1 MGEFDRKVAIV
12 TGGTRGLGRAT
23 ALRLARGGATLAL
36 NYRRDE
42 ENAHH
47 ALQEIRAFA
56 PRSILLQADLGED
69 EQVRAMVRRVG
80 EELGRVDILIANAAA
95 TAFRPLLELK
105 PHHLAR
111 TFNLS
116 VGGFVAA
123 VQESAR
129 FMGAGG
135 RVVMISGIDSIRFT
149 AGHGALG
156 AAKAALESMV
166 RDFAFELGPRG
177 ITVNG
182 VNFALIDSDSSR
194 LYMGEGFE
202 RIARAAAERSALKRI
217 PSADEIAAV
226 VCTSVC
232 PTLPFSP
239 DRRSWST
246 AAFRWRRRS
255 YSERKVESRI
265 TVYVS
270 IIPGKAGRR
279 RSRSPRR

>member
-1 MGEFDRKVAIV
+1 
-12 TGGTRGLGRAT
+12 RAT

-42 ENAHH
+42 QSERRT
-47 ALQEIRAFA
+47 LEEILAFA
-56 PRSILLQADLGED
+56 PRSILLQADLGD
-69 EQVRAMVRRVG
+69 DGQVGAMVRRVG
-80 EELGRVDILIANAAA
+80 EQLGRVDILIANAAA

-105 PHHLAR
+105 PHNLAR

-116 VGGFVAA
+116 VGGFVTA

-129 FMGAGG
+129 LMSAGG

-182 VNFALIDSDSSR
+182 VSFALIDSDSSR
-194 LYMGEGFE
+194 LYMGEDFE
-202 RIARAAAERSALKRI
+202 RITRAAAERSALKRV
-217 PSADEIAAV
+217 PGAHEIAAV
-226 VCTSVC
+226 ICFICT
-232 PTLPFSP
+232 P
-239 DRRSWST
+239 D
-246 AAFRWRRRS
+246 AAFLTAQTIMVDGGLS
-255 YSERKVESRI
+255 L
-265 TVYVS
+265 
-270 IIPGKAGRR
+270 A
-279 RSRSPRR
+279 SPFAC

>member
-1 MGEFDRKVAIV
+1 MGEFDGKVAIV

-36 NYRRDE
+36 DYRRDE
-42 ENAHH
+42 HRARQT
-47 ALQEIRAFA
+47 LKEIRALA

-129 FMGAGG
+129 LMGAGG
-135 RVVMISGIDSIRFT
+135 RVVMISGVDSIRFT
-149 AGHGALG
+149 DGHGALG
-156 AAKAALESMV
+156 AAKAALESLV

-194 LYMGEGFE
+194 LYMGEDFE
-202 RIARAAAERSALKRI
+202 RIARVSAERSALKRV
-217 PSADEIAAV
+217 PTADEIAAV
-226 VCTSVC
+226 ICLIC
-232 PTLPFSP
+232 MPA
-239 DRRSWST
+239 
-246 AAFRWRRRS
+246 AAFLTAQ
-255 YSERKVESRI
+255 
-265 TVYVS
+265 TVMVDGGLS
-270 IIPGKAGRR
+270 LA
-279 RSRSPRR
+279 SPFVP

>member
-1 MGEFDRKVAIV
+1 
-12 TGGTRGLGRAT
+12 
-23 ALRLARGGATLAL
+23 
-36 NYRRDE
+36 
-42 ENAHH
+42 
-47 ALQEIRAFA
+47 
-56 PRSILLQADLGED
+56 
-69 EQVRAMVRRVG
+69 MVRRVG
-80 EELGRVDILIANAAA
+80 AELGRVDILIANAAA

-105 PHHLAR
+105 PHHLER

-129 FMGAGG
+129 LMSAGG

-194 LYMGEGFE
+194 LYMGEEFA
-202 RIARAAAERSALKRI
+202 RIARAAAERSALKRV
-217 PSADEIAAV
+217 PRADEVAAAV
-226 VCTSVC
+226 CLIC
-232 PTLPFSP
+232 MP
-239 DRRSWST
+239 D
-246 AAFRWRRRS
+246 AAFLTGQTIMVDGGLS
-255 YSERKVESRI
+255 L
-265 TVYVS
+265 
-270 IIPGKAGRR
+270 A
-279 RSRSPRR
+279 SPFVP